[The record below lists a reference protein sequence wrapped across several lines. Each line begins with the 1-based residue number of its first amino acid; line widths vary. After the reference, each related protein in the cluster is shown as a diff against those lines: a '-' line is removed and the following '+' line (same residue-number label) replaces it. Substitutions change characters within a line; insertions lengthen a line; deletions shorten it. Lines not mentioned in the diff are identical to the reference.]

1 MKKVLSVVLVAVFVL
16 CSISAAKASTGDG
29 DLKVLADKAIAY
41 YKANGKEKA
50 MAEFNNQKGAFV
62 KGDVYVVVIDFKGV
76 VLAHGGSPGLTGN
89 SLYDQR
95 DPNTNKYF
103 VREMIDAARSASGT
117 GWVTYDWVNPVT
129 KKIQPKRSW
138 IKRIENT
145 DSFVICGVFQ

>member
-1 MKKVLSVVLVAVFVL
+1 M
-16 CSISAAKASTGDG
+16 
-29 DLKVLADKAIAY
+29 
-41 YKANGKEKA
+41 
-50 MAEFNNQKGAFV
+50 
-62 KGDVYVVVIDFKGV
+62 IDFKGV